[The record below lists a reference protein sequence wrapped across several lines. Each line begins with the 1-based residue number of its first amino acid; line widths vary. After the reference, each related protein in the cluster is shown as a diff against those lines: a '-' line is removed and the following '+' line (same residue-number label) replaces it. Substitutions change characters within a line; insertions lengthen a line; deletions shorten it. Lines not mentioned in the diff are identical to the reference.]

1 MSITTSDLFALH
13 TYSQPVA
20 MPDGVIVVEN
30 WLDQASNSYQ
40 SQMRCFG
47 SRTPDFGFDHRH
59 DTAPQLAPDHSQ
71 LAWLSRAGDGTTQL
85 FSQNWHGV
93 ALQRTWFAQGV
104 KRFFWDHDSRGWFV
118 QPNSTPPTDPLPHP
132 LKITSLHYHH
142 NGQGILREDLTHEVW
157 HQGFLPQAQQ
167 LIFQSPRA
175 FVLKA
180 VGIDKLVI
188 EQEDP
193 SYDHNGAPKTTVS
206 FVNIDDGQA
215 TPVFS
220 GNGQV
225 QDLAADDETVLLTG
239 DPLDRQG
246 FLGNTLFTIASGH
259 VRRLLADDD
268 LEVGRHVTSDTQYH
282 LNAPSAR
289 FTANGQVIF
298 TYSRA
303 GGTYLAETTS
313 DGAFKTLTTPT
324 GTLGDFALAQDGS
337 VYYTY
342 TSHTTVSALYH
353 DTTLLSSAMPDWPAQ
368 APEVLHFKRGA
379 YTISGWYFRPHTVTP
394 HPLLLSV
401 HGGPHA
407 AYGNSYMHEF
417 QVYLS
422 QGYGVLALN
431 PRGSATYG
439 LEFLTAG
446 IGDYGGE
453 DFADLMAGVD
463 HALQLDPLIDA
474 TRLFLTGGSYGGFIA
489 NWAQTH
495 TTRFAGIISE
505 RAISDWVSFINTS
518 DIGFYFA
525 PRELSGA
532 DYATLWRQ
540 SPLAYADAAQTPML
554 LIHSTDDLRVP
565 LSQGEEF
572 YTALKRR
579 GVPVT
584 LLRFP
589 ESDHELSRSGLPNLR
604 YERLAASLQ
613 WLNALQE
620 HEG

>member
-20 MPDGVIVVEN
+20 VPDGVIVVEN
-30 WLDQASNSYQ
+30 WLDQASNSYH
-40 SQMRCFG
+40 SRLRYFG
-47 SRTPDFGFDHRH
+47 EKPHDLGFDRRH
-59 DTAPQLAPDHSQ
+59 DTAPKLALDHSQ
-71 LAWLSRAGDGTTQL
+71 LAWLSRASDGTTQI

-93 ALQRTWFAQGV
+93 AVQRTWFAQGV
-104 KRFFWDHDSRGWFV
+104 KRFFWDHASRGWFV
-118 QPNSTPPTDPLPHP
+118 QPNATAAPDGLPHP
-132 LKITSLHYHH
+132 LTITHQHYQQ
-142 NGQGILREDLTHEVW
+142 NGIGVIREDLTHELW
-157 HQGFLPQAQQ
+157 HQGFLPQARQ
-167 LIFQSPRA
+167 LIYHSSQA
-175 FVLKA
+175 FTLKA
-180 VGIDKLVI
+180 VGATKLVI
-188 EQEDP
+188 EAEAQT
-193 SYDHNGAPKTTVS
+193 YDRNGAPKTTVS
-206 FVNIDDGQA
+206 FISLADQQVVPI
-215 TPVFS
+215 FS
-220 GNGQV
+220 GNGHV
-225 QDLAADDETVLLTG
+225 QDLADDEATVLLTG

-246 FLGNTLFTIASGH
+246 FLGNTLFTIHDGQLH
-259 VRRLLADDD
+259 RLLADDD
-268 LEVGRHVTSDTQYH
+268 LEVGRHVISDTQYH
-282 LNAPSAR
+282 LTASSAR
-289 FTANGQVIF
+289 FTASGQVIF

-303 GGTYLAETTS
+303 GGTYLAQTAS
-313 DGAFKTLTTPT
+313 DGTFTTLTTPP
-324 GTLGDFALAQDGS
+324 GTVGDFALAQDGS

-342 TSHTTVSALYH
+342 TNHTTVSALYH
-353 DTTLLSSAMPDWPAQ
+353 DTIKLATSMPDWPAA
-368 APEVLHFKRGA
+368 APEVLHFKQGD
-379 YTISGWYFRPHTVTP
+379 YTIAGWYFRPQTTKP

-439 LEFLTAG
+439 LNFLAAG
-446 IGDYGGE
+446 IGDYGGG

-463 HALQLDPLIDA
+463 QALQLDPLIDP
-474 TRLFLTGGSYGGFIA
+474 TKLFLTGGSYGGFIA

-505 RAISDWVSFINTS
+505 RAISDWVSFLNTS
-518 DIGFYFA
+518 DIGYYFA
-525 PRELSGA
+525 PRELGGT
-532 DYATLWRQ
+532 DHATLWRQ

-554 LIHSTDDLRVP
+554 LIHSSEDLRVP

-589 ESDHELSRSGLPNLR
+589 ASNHELSRSGLPNLR
-604 YERLAASLQ
+604 YERLAASVQ
-613 WLNALQE
+613 WFNDLQE